1 MAYYAE
7 KDFFEDDELIQLV
20 TSILEGNLTLDWYR
34 VDTPRV
40 RARPADPGRGLTY
53 EDCNLG
59 PYGYDVIPEF
69 LRDRY
74 SMASRGSALVAKLPD
89 LGYTINRRSD
99 VWADNVAGLYEEAK
113 ARRWAPAV
121 DIPWRELDAVGDPLR
136 EAAMAQACTLLE
148 EVALVA
154 MEVPSRWVFSI
165 NQEFLEL
172 KSFLCAQMIDEARHV
187 EACRKRA
194 LASGQGLGRA
204 SVSAEQAL
212 KELLTAETY
221 PEASLG
227 ANLLLGSFVLA
238 MYRALAAVSTT
249 RADRLLGTLSMQDVA
264 RSVAYGV
271 AHMRYHLGH
280 QPGQAVAL
288 ADYLDRSEHTVLGIA
303 GSPEF
308 LEPLVLLAAGS
319 REPGARA
326 RRPLPRRL
334 GGADRRPR
342 RRGGDRGRAADAASR
357 ARRRRRGRP
366 QAAPHREAAR
376 ADGRRG
382 TGDGAG
388 AGRRGRAGSDGAHA
402 ALEHGGAR
410 HPGAAPVSRPAA
422 GALPEPALRAL
433 VAPVAR

>member
-7 KDFFEDDELIQLV
+7 NDFFEDDELIALV

-34 VDTPRV
+34 VDTPRL
-40 RARPADPGRGLTY
+40 RAKPADPARGLTY

-99 VWADNVAGLYEEAK
+99 VWADNVVGLYEEAK

-121 DIPWRELDAVGDPLR
+121 DIPWGELDPAAAPLR

-194 LASGQGLGRA
+194 LA
-204 SVSAEQAL
+204 
-212 KELLTAETY
+212 
-221 PEASLG
+221 
-227 ANLLLGSFVLA
+227 
-238 MYRALAAVSTT
+238 AVSRT

-303 GSPEF
+303 ASPEF
-308 LEPLVLLAAGS
+308 LEPLVVLAAGS
-319 REPGARA
+319 REPGALA
-326 RRPLPRRL
+326 RGAAFVRRWFTGALEEYLERCGAAGLGNRRERSRLPRL
-334 GGADRRPR
+334 A
-342 RRGGDRGRAADAASR
+342 
-357 ARRRRRGRP
+357 
-366 QAAPHREAAR
+366 
-376 ADGRRG
+376 
-382 TGDGAG
+382 
-388 AGRRGRAGSDGAHA
+388 A
-402 ALEHGGAR
+402 AL
-410 HPGAAPVSRPAA
+410 AA
-422 GALPEPALRAL
+422 
-433 VAPVAR
+433 

>member
-89 LGYTINRRSD
+89 LGYTVNRRSD

-121 DIPWRELDAVGDPLR
+121 DIPWGELDLVGDPLR

-204 SVSAEQAL
+204 H
-212 KELLTAETY
+212 
-221 PEASLG
+221 
-227 ANLLLGSFVLA
+227 
-238 MYRALAAVSTT
+238 RA
-249 RADRLLGTLSMQDVA
+249 RHR
-264 RSVAYGV
+264 
-271 AHMRYHLGH
+271 
-280 QPGQAVAL
+280 
-288 ADYLDRSEHTVLGIA
+288 
-303 GSPEF
+303 
-308 LEPLVLLAAGS
+308 
-319 REPGARA
+319 REPRVPGAARRARCRLARA
-326 RRPLPRRL
+326 RRARPRRCLRTALVHRRARGVPRALRRRRARRPSRAEPAPAPRRL
-334 GGADRRPR
+334 
-342 RRGGDRGRAADAASR
+342 
-357 ARRRRRGRP
+357 ARRLSRSRDIIRP
-366 QAAPHREAAR
+366 W
-376 ADGRRG
+376 G
-382 TGDGAG
+382 
-388 AGRRGRAGSDGAHA
+388 GSPSA
-402 ALEHGGAR
+402 
-410 HPGAAPVSRPAA
+410 
-422 GALPEPALRAL
+422 
-433 VAPVAR
+433 

>member
-7 KDFFEDDELIQLV
+7 KDFFADDELVQLV

-53 EDCNLG
+53 ADCNLG
-59 PYGYDVIPEF
+59 PYGYDAIPEF

-74 SMASRGSALVAKLPD
+74 SMAARGSALGAKLPD

-99 VWADNVAGLYEEAK
+99 VWADNVAALYEEAK

-121 DIPWRELDAVGDPLR
+121 DIPWAEFEAAADPLR

-154 MEVPSRWVFSI
+154 MEAPSRWVFSI

-194 LASGQGLGRA
+194 LASGQGVGGPGLVVGG
-204 SVSAEQAL
+204 
-212 KELLTAETY
+212 
-221 PEASLG
+221 G
-227 ANLLLGSFVLA
+227 AHG
-238 MYRALAAVSTT
+238 MALALAT
-249 RADRLLGTLSMQDVA
+249 RSMQDVA

-271 AHMRYHLGH
+271 AHMRYRRAR
-280 QPGQAVAL
+280 QPGKAVAL
-288 ADYLDRSEHTVLGIA
+288 GDYLDRSEHTVLGIA

-308 LEPLVLLAAGS
+308 LEPLVLLAARS
-319 REPGARA
+319 REPGALARGATFVRQWFVGALEEYLERCRA
-326 RRPLPRRL
+326 A
-334 GGADRRPR
+334 GFGDRRER
-342 RRGGDRGRAADAASR
+342 SR
-357 ARRRRRGRP
+357 
-366 QAAPHREAAR
+366 
-376 ADGRRG
+376 
-382 TGDGAG
+382 
-388 AGRRGRAGSDGAHA
+388 
-402 ALEHGGAR
+402 
-410 HPGAAPVSRPAA
+410 
-422 GALPEPALRAL
+422 
-433 VAPVAR
+433 